1 MNSLQIQIRLQ
12 RSKTTSHLL
21 QLQALIIK
29 TALDH
34 DEYCT
39 SNFILSAC
47 PISVDLARLIFDT
60 SPIKPPLFAWNTII
74 KHYSKSSTPVESINL
89 FSQLQR
95 FGLKPDKFTF
105 PFVLKACGHCSFLG
119 LGGTVH
125 SLVLK
130 VGFDSDKYVNN
141 NLLRMYGGC
150 GVIGLARQVFDEM
163 PERDVVSWSSMIARY
178 VDCNSPVAALMAFLD
193 MKLVNEKPNS
203 VTLVSLLSAC
213 THLLDIRLGESIHSF
228 IVVNDIGL
236 DVILGTALLDMYAK
250 CGHVQKA
257 LHIFNSMR
265 EKNLQSWT
273 VMISGLADNGNG
285 EAAISLFT
293 KMEEGDLKPDGMS
306 FSGILSACSHLGLVV
321 EGQKYFERMLKVYNI
336 RPTMEHYGC
345 MVDMFGRAGMIEEA
359 YQLIRSMPMEPN
371 SVVLRSFISSCKQHG
386 SVVRIDEYFRQ
397 LLLDIEPDH
406 GANYVLA
413 AAVSS
418 LSGYWSEVDDLRIS
432 MKGKGLRK
440 VPGCSW
446 VEVSGASTGINC

>member
-1 MNSLQIQIRLQ
+1 MLSRVLRFLALL
-12 RSKTTSHLL
+12 SHG
-21 QLQALIIK
+21 K
-29 TALDH
+29 
-34 DEYCT
+34 
-39 SNFILSAC
+39 N
-47 PISVDLARLIFDT
+47 V
-60 SPIKPPLFAWNTII
+60 
-74 KHYSKSSTPVESINL
+74 
-89 FSQLQR
+89 
-95 FGLKPDKFTF
+95 
-105 PFVLKACGHCSFLG
+105 CS
-119 LGGTVH
+119 
-125 SLVLK
+125 
-130 VGFDSDKYVNN
+130 
-141 NLLRMYGGC
+141 
-150 GVIGLARQVFDEM
+150 
-163 PERDVVSWSSMIARY
+163 
-178 VDCNSPVAALMAFLD
+178 NSPVAALMAFLD

-359 YQLIRSMPMEPN
+359 YQLIRSMPMDPN